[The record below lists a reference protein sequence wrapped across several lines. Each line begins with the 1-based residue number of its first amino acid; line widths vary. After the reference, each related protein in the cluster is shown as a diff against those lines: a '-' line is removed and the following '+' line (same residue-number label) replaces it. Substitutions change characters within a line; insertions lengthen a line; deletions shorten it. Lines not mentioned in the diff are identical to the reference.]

1 MPEALRANETVRL
14 VRTEL
19 ESHGICE
26 NYDAIPNFTECQG
39 TCDSYTV
46 YNKCKYVLLKWKLLW
61 RNSLTQGVTKVVKM
75 CTAKLEHLLTADR
88 TPSRNRHP
96 WMLRH

>member
-46 YNKCKYVLLKWKLLW
+46 YNKCKYSLLEKKHWRWKFIESGCDKGG
-61 RNSLTQGVTKVVKM
+61 N
-75 CTAKLEHLLTADR
+75 
-88 TPSRNRHP
+88 NI
-96 WMLRH
+96 

>member
-46 YNKCKYVLLKWKLLW
+46 YNKCKYRLLEKKLW
-61 RNSLTQGVTKVVKM
+61 RWKFIESGCDKRGN
-75 CTAKLEHLLTADR
+75 
-88 TPSRNRHP
+88 NI
-96 WMLRH
+96 